1 MTEKVINDYLLD
13 KYARSCAE
21 DILHEVDLYQG
32 EEISDLVHQ
41 HADGSEYVIYPYRA
55 HQLCLHCNTDN
66 GEDFLNDC
74 YGSDYNWAKNGGSVY
89 DNVATAIA
97 YGEIQARIY
106 NAISEIEKE
115 KEEAA

>member
-1 MTEKVINDYLLD
+1 MTEKVINDYLLN

-21 DILHEVDLYQG
+21 DILREVDLYQD

-41 HADGSEYVIYPYRA
+41 HADGSEFVIYPYRA

-66 GEDFLNDC
+66 GEEFVDSC
-74 YGSDYNWAKNGGSVY
+74 YSGHDWSKNGGSVY

-106 NAISEIEKE
+106 NAISEIQEEKD
-115 KEEAA
+115 AA